1 MADTKTA
8 VRDAVVGTAPF
19 LAITVIWL
27 LVMTVLYA
35 LFLVTK
41 PADITYDA
49 WVHALVF
56 VPPLVGFAGH
66 TLRLA
71 LRPADA

>member
-1 MADTKTA
+1 
-8 VRDAVVGTAPF
+8 
-19 LAITVIWL
+19 
-27 LVMTVLYA
+27 MTVLYA

-66 TLRLA
+66 ALRLA
-71 LRPADA
+71 LRPGDA